1 MNKTIKLSL
10 ATALAAGIVSSA
22 CASTDLTEALKGTTI
37 KGYVDYKMTDET
49 KNNGDDR
56 EAFHDIDVRVQFDSK
71 LNDNY
76 SLTVR
81 VDEEEDEDDKPDT
94 KDTTGAKNSSGLQ
107 PEIDKVYFTYKN
119 GDTKV
124 TAGLQ
129 TVVAKRLHDS
139 AIGDGVIVSHKA
151 SDALSI
157 AGGYFYN
164 TGLGTDEIAGVA
176 ISGDAGMVKYGLTY
190 ASIIDSDVDSG
201 NDGSANTDGTNKD
214 NGAQVIDI
222 TADFDLKAVNLHAAY
237 TTKSEDKTGTK
248 DQDLIKLVV
257 SGKAA
262 SMKYA
267 VAYAMG
273 GSDGADVS
281 LDSDADAAVNLQLN
295 EVASDAFGKDGTALY
310 AMVGASLTD
319 TASLKLEYVTADDD
333 SATKLDADEYMVT
346 ISNKVTKKLKLS
358 ASYNS
363 WDINNKSDSQTI
375 LRAKYSF

>member
-22 CASTDLTEALKGTTI
+22 CASTDLTEALKGTSI

-49 KNNGDDR
+49 KNDGDDR

-81 VDEEEDEDDKPDT
+81 VDEEEDEDDKADS
-94 KDTTGAKNSSGLQ
+94 KDTTGAKNSSAIQ

-119 GDTKV
+119 SGTKV

-164 TGLGTDEIAGVA
+164 SGLGTDEIAGVA

-190 ASIIDSDVDSG
+190 ASIIDSDTDSG
-201 NDGSANTDGTNKD
+201 NDGTAAD

-237 TTKSEDKTGTK
+237 TTKSEDTTGTK

-346 ISNKVTKKLKLS
+346 LSNKVTKKLKLS